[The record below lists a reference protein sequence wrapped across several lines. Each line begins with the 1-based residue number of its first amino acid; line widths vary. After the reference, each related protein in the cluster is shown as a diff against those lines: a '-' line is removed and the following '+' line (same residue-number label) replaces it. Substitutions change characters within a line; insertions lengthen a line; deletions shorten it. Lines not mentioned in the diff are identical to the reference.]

1 MSHSH
6 AAQHW
11 CSHQQRAWTTVLFP
25 CRVPASTCTVQLVL
39 LSALNVLQSQPLTGC
54 LIADAWGTVAL
65 LFCLGAGAAYQQ
77 PPLRSA
83 SQPKGGK
90 EEEPLITK
98 KGGSM
103 V

>member
-1 MSHSH
+1 ML
-6 AAQHW
+6 
-11 CSHQQRAWTTVLFP
+11 C
-25 CRVPASTCTVQLVL
+25 
-39 LSALNVLQSQPLTGC
+39 G
-54 LIADAWGTVAL
+54 ADAWGTVAL

-83 SQPKGGK
+83 TKAQAGK

-98 KGGSM
+98 KENM